1 MNARGDAAVDF
12 LPQGRTRGAASFSRM
27 SLCENSCL
35 TADFVTK
42 TGMSHICPECE
53 VNSIYGPIKRGT
65 QMNSVSRVAWR
76 ASLALMIC
84 AASSLTAE
92 AQTIGNSMVTFLNGK
107 LNTRLGGGECAH
119 MATEAL
125 RACGG
130 EFYQPDIGA
139 DSPATGDYVWGT
151 LVTTISIVNKVRTD
165 STPTSACLSG
175 DIIQYGSGTKIG
187 TASYARHTSVVQT
200 VNTSNRPTAV
210 FQQNFGSVRTVKV
223 ATIDVTK
230 LTAGWIRIYRPN
242 ARVDGTNVWKFTVVN
257 NATTSQT
264 YTVMVGTSTV
274 STVSATAANT
284 SGSYRVH
291 KVTTT
296 GTVPCVVNNGNSIYV
311 QNAKGNEIYN
321 PTTGTFGVRQLA
333 Y

>member
-1 MNARGDAAVDF
+1 
-12 LPQGRTRGAASFSRM
+12 
-27 SLCENSCL
+27 
-35 TADFVTK
+35 
-42 TGMSHICPECE
+42 
-53 VNSIYGPIKRGT
+53 
-65 QMNSVSRVAWR
+65 MNSVNRVNRVVWR
-76 ASLALMIC
+76 ASLALVIC

-92 AQTIGNSMVTFLNGK
+92 AQTIGSSMVTFLNGK
-107 LNTRLGGGECAH
+107 LSTRLGGGECAH

-125 RACGG
+125 RASGG
-130 EFYQPDIGA
+130 EFHQPDIGA
-139 DSPATGDYVWGT
+139 DSPAAGDFVWGT
-151 LVTTISIVNKVRTD
+151 LITTISLVNKVRTD
-165 STPTSACLSG
+165 STPTAACLPG
-175 DIIQYGSGTKIG
+175 DIIQYGTGTKIG
-187 TASYARHTSVVQT
+187 TATYARHTSVVQT

-230 LTAGWIRIYRPN
+230 LTAGWIRIYRPK

-284 SGSYRVH
+284 AGSFRVH

-296 GTVPCVVNNGNSIYV
+296 GTVPAVVNNANSIYV
-311 QNAKGNEIYN
+311 QNAKGDEIYN
-321 PTTGTFGVRQLA
+321 PTTSTFGIRQLA